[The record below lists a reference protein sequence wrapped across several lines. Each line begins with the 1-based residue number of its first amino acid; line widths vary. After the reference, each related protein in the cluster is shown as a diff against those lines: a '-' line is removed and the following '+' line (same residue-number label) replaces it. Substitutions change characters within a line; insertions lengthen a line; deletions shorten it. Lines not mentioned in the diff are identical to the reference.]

1 MLRFLPTVDRPH
13 LKRLPGSVL
22 WLPFLPNKKVPPPA
36 GCYLKYW
43 ERVKFQTHKP
53 STAVS
58 NPSVKNRLRRAD
70 FCPWGIDH
78 TYSASPEPIL
88 WFLSCGCKKGTP
100 PAGCH
105 VRNRKCLTTPPAF
118 CPDKKPPPL
127 TRGGM
132 GAVRTRRTGVG
143 AVRGGRLQDLRR

>member
-1 MLRFLPTVDRPH
+1 MRLKIRCALQHAPTIKPDLRAFHFRAA
-13 LKRLPGSVL
+13 
-22 WLPFLPNKKVPPPA
+22 A
-36 GCYLKYW
+36 GGVI
-43 ERVKFQTHKP
+43 RGGRFGVGVIRF
-53 STAVS
+53 
-58 NPSVKNRLRRAD
+58 D
-70 FCPWGIDH
+70 FCLCWIDH
-78 TYSASPEPIL
+78 ISSASPEPIL

-132 GAVRTRRTGVG
+132 GALRTRRGSPCI
-143 AVRGGRLQDLRR
+143 RGREWRASGKGRRGRRPLRGCGGNGTMPS